1 MTERLI
7 LQFLRLQN
15 ALFYKFLA
23 FWVPYFTVFATPE
36 RLILQISRL
45 LNALFYSFCVSRTPY
60 FTNFLPSERLIL
72 QFSRFQN
79 ALFYKF
85 LALRTPCFTVLA
97 SFLMDFQS
105 IIEPFGCL
113 EVVIAGA

>member
-23 FWVPYFTVFATPE
+23 LRTPYFTVFA
-36 RLILQISRL
+36 
-45 LNALFYSFCVSRTPY
+45 
-60 FTNFLPSERLIL
+60 
-72 QFSRFQN
+72 
-79 ALFYKF
+79 
-85 LALRTPCFTVLA
+85 
-97 SFLMDFQS
+97 SFLMAFQL

-113 EVVIAGA
+113 EVVVARA